1 MSDPGYNRDEANT
14 AEARYQAHKRQRL
27 GAYVLAFFG
36 AIQLTLG
43 IIGCRI
49 EIGLLHRIF
58 SFMEPLPGE
67 QEWSSWLLAATGI
80 SFLCAYHVLKRDRP
94 TSVAVRFISHAVSIC
109 LPLYGLGMAGAL
121 ACVVFQNAD
130 GILFETA
137 TDLTADFFG
146 PATAAPESR
155 SFIESLLPHFTALFA
170 IAIGSFAI
178 INLFAAQRLL
188 ELGCENAVTAYERIT
203 RFKQARAAIQ
213 KFRRCQSRLT
223 ELNCHATG
231 LADSLRSLRIIAANE
246 IVGAIHAAA
255 TRRIQWIEDQRREP
269 NPLPNRL
276 APQAPRP
283 SLDAIAKRATQLKS
297 INAKQVLASID
308 AANL

>member
-1 MSDPGYNRDEANT
+1 MSDRGYNRDETNT
-14 AEARYQAHKRQRL
+14 AEARYQAHKRLVL
-27 GAYVLAFFG
+27 GAYVLAFYG
-36 AIQLTLG
+36 SVQLALG
-43 IIGCRI
+43 VIGCRI

-94 TSVAVRFISHAVSIC
+94 TSMAVRFISRAISVC
-109 LPLYGLGMAGAL
+109 LPLYGLGLAGAL
-121 ACVVFQNAD
+121 ACVVFLNAD
-130 GILFETA
+130 GMLFNTA
-137 TDLTADFFG
+137 ADMTADFFG
-146 PATAAPESR
+146 GVSAAPESP
-155 SFIESLLPHFTALFA
+155 SFFESLLPPFTGLFA

-178 INLFAAQRLL
+178 INLFVAQRLL

-203 RFKQARAAIQ
+203 RFKQARAAIR

-223 ELNCHATG
+223 ELSRHATG
-231 LADSLRSLRIIAANE
+231 LADAIRNLRITAANE

-255 TRRIQWIEDQRREP
+255 ARRLRWVDDQRREP
-269 NPLPNRL
+269 NPPPNRL
-276 APQAPRP
+276 VPQAPRP
-283 SLDAIAKRATQLKS
+283 SLDAIYKRATQLKS
-297 INAKQVLASID
+297 ITAKQVLASID